1 MSEHSLR
8 ARCEQARDQL
18 RAGEYDRAIAH
29 CRALLKLY
37 PKYVPPYTIMGEAYL
52 AKGEHAEAANLFRR
66 ALGANPEATIPY
78 AGLGL
83 IYEERG
89 LLEEA
94 IWQLE
99 RAFELAPHNK
109 EIRASLLDL
118 YTQRDAAPP
127 SRRKLSRAG
136 LARVYARG
144 HLYPKAI
151 GEFRDLLRKDPMRMD
166 LRVALAEAL
175 WRNGHYAGA
184 SVVCRG
190 ILDLAP
196 NCLKANLILGE
207 IYLRDKDREA
217 DGRALLDQAQMLDPE
232 NVVAQSLFGDRS
244 PLAPRIV
251 PVPPHIVEGLAETEE
266 AEVVTEA
273 ETIAEPEPLEE
284 VAEVAEAEKVEE
296 PEPLEEAAEAAEA
309 EVAHEPATVAQVGE
323 VGEAEAVEEVADAAE
338 AETVKEPKKAEEV
351 AQTAEAEVAEEVAE
365 VAEPEVAEE
374 AARVAEVGEAEAVEE
389 VAEAAEAE
397 VAEEAAIVAEVE
409 TVEEP
414 APLEEAAEA
423 AEAEAVEEARPL
435 EEVAEAAEAEAVE
448 EPEPLEELAE
458 AAEAEAV
465 EETRPLE
472 EVAEVAVD
480 EVAEEAGIVAEADTV
495 EEPEKAEEAATVAEA
510 EVVEEARPLE
520 ETAEAE
526 IAEEAEVPAPLSL
539 AEEAPTP
546 WAALEAGETSLEVSL
561 PLEDVLTPLEEIAE
575 MMQGESETPPEAKIE
590 WVSPLGHWGEPSLD
604 VSIQASDL
612 SLPGTPTEGP
622 WTPPADEE
630 TRDFFVAKPQPGVS
644 RIESLRQR
652 VMSDPTDCSARLKFA
667 RAYWQG
673 DQLAQALEEYRP
685 IATRPSDVLDRV
697 INDLEEITAREPAN
711 LVALELLGEAYAQA
725 NRSKD
730 ALTIYRQLYTDLR
743 KPSDD

>member
-29 CRALLKLY
+29 CRALLMLY

-151 GEFRDLLRKDPMRMD
+151 GEFRDLLRKDPMRID

-184 SVVCRG
+184 SVLCRG
-190 ILDLAP
+190 ILALAP

-251 PVPPHIVEGLAETEE
+251 PVPPHTVDGLGETEE
-266 AEVVTEA
+266 AEAVTEA
-273 ETIAEPEPLEE
+273 AVLEE
-284 VAEVAEAEKVEE
+284 PSA
-296 PEPLEEAAEAAEA
+296 PEEAAEAAEVEA
-309 EVAHEPATVAQVGE
+309 VEEA
-323 VGEAEAVEEVADAAE
+323 AEAVEAEPLEEAVAVAE
-338 AETVKEPKKAEEV
+338 AATV
-351 AQTAEAEVAEEVAE
+351 
-365 VAEPEVAEE
+365 EE
-374 AARVAEVGEAEAVEE
+374 ARPVEE
-389 VAEAAEAE
+389 TLEAAEAE
-397 VAEEAAIVAEVE
+397 VAEEPATVAE
-409 TVEEP
+409 
-414 APLEEAAEA
+414 AG
-423 AEAEAVEEARPL
+423 EAEAVEDA
-435 EEVAEAAEAEAVE
+435 AEDAEAE
-448 EPEPLEELAE
+448 
-458 AAEAEAV
+458 
-465 EETRPLE
+465 
-472 EVAEVAVD
+472 
-480 EVAEEAGIVAEADTV
+480 TV
-495 EEPEKAEEAATVAEA
+495 EEPEKAEEAAKATEAEVAAEAAIVAEVGPVEEPEPLEEAAIVAEA

-526 IAEEAEVPAPLSL
+526 IAEVPAPLSL
-539 AEEAPTP
+539 AEEAPIP

-575 MMQGESETPPEAKIE
+575 MMEGESETPPEAKVE
-590 WVSPLGHWGEPSLD
+590 WASPLGHWGEPGLD

-622 WTPPADEE
+622 RTPPADEE
-630 TRDFFVAKPQPGVS
+630 TRDFFVARPQPGVS

-697 INDLEEITAREPAN
+697 INDLEEIGAREPAN
-711 LVALELLGEAYAQA
+711 RVALELLGEAYTQA
-725 NRSKD
+725 NRSED

-743 KPSDD
+743 KQSDE